1 MIQTYQFFHI
11 FARFRFTAATPAPLL
26 VSALPAKATFA
37 RMSAMSAKCAISGL
51 MHCSN
56 FPLFDHL
63 VGAASGSVPLRFPAP
78 AADLVRDVRTE
89 AFLNAVSTNG
99 AAMVPL
105 YQALDRGSVILVAHL
120 VAIYPLVT
128 LLLTTIILAFRA
140 T

>member
-11 FARFRFTAATPAPLL
+11 LARFRFTAATLARLL

-63 VGAASGSVPLRFPAP
+63 VGAAKQRKRAFAVP
-78 AADLVRDVRTE
+78 
-89 AFLNAVSTNG
+89 STG
-99 AAMVPL
+99 
-105 YQALDRGSVILVAHL
+105 GGFG
-120 VAIYPLVT
+120 T
-128 LLLTTIILAFRA
+128 
-140 T
+140 